1 VIILEILE
9 RIKKVIDVFSL
20 KGISIAFAESCT
32 GGYICHMFTNISGAS
47 NIFDRGIICYS
58 NQAKINLL
66 NVDIKS
72 IEQYGAVSEIVA
84 KELAFNVRVLS
95 NVDIGIGITGIA
107 GPTGGTTE
115 KPIGLVFIGYSTEK
129 ETKVDNYQFSVDR
142 LTFKEK
148 VLEKIVAFLEQLSI

>member
-1 VIILEILE
+1 MIILEILE

-129 ETKVDNYQFSVDR
+129 ETKVDNYQFGVDR

-148 VLEKIVAFLEQLSI
+148 VLEKIVAFLEQLNI

>member
-1 VIILEILE
+1 MIILEILE

>member
-1 VIILEILE
+1 MIILEILE

-20 KGISIAFAESCT
+20 KDISIAFAESCT